1 MASYNIVISPV
12 HYQWRYH
19 SLATKICLYNQI
31 SMKLKSMPLTAG
43 TILRNLA
50 VGAWFW
56 VCIWWAVSETSTAK
70 LRQESQHCVL
80 AECPQWGQVVGVW
93 GSHYPPPRGKGCPPV
108 LLSRSP
114 AEWWAPPPLIQVGT
128 HLWPRMAAKGL
139 VGTHVHRHTPYTWG
153 HTTNVTLITTDT
165 LLIQWGYTTNVAL
178 TTTGMLHINSLA
190 QHYGNSTAV

>member
-1 MASYNIVISPV
+1 
-12 HYQWRYH
+12 
-19 SLATKICLYNQI
+19 
-31 SMKLKSMPLTAG
+31 MKLKSMPLTAG

-108 LLSRSP
+108 LLSRSL

-139 VGTHVHRHTPYTWG
+139 VGTHVNRHTAYTMRLYDQCHTHVHRHTPYTMRLYDQC
-153 HTTNVTLITTDT
+153 HTHVHRHTPYTMRLYDQCRTHYHRHAPYQQLSTTL
-165 LLIQWGYTTNVAL
+165 W
-178 TTTGMLHINSLA
+178 
-190 QHYGNSTAV
+190 